1 MSPRYFAKFTGTPM
15 ENANQWFHF
24 SSSNYPPN
32 SPEFKIHKSKSK
44 LLIIIKKILRIK

>member
-24 SSSNYPPN
+24 SSSNYPPG
-32 SPEFKIHKSKSK
+32 SPEFKINKYKHKT
-44 LLIIIKKILRIK
+44 LTIIKKILCIK